1 MGGIDMISEN
11 TRYNNS
17 QQLEQTIIYLKA
29 ELAKYKNEIN
39 KVQGDY
45 YYSLAENLAYDNEQI
60 TAEKNELTEDLFRLN
75 KELVKRTSE
84 YKERIHSYEIQSKKQ
99 SDTIGTLQQT
109 KSVLAMIVQLEYRL
123 ANQLSITNQERS
135 ESDQVKQYLLQEI
148 DEKNNMIKQLRHEL
162 SVIQEQY
169 DKLVAKNDTPIIET
183 ETLRQVDHQIKK
195 ILSQSFE
202 YEEQLAAKLITL
214 HTLEHKIAQL
224 TVEID
229 EIKIFGVSG
238 QISKVEQ

>member
-1 MGGIDMISEN
+1 MGGIDVISEN
-11 TRYNNS
+11 IRHNNS

-29 ELAKYKNEIN
+29 ELAKYKNEIH

-99 SDTIGTLQQT
+99 SDTIDAFQQT
-109 KSVLAMIVQLEYRL
+109 KSVLAMIEQLEYRL

-135 ESDQVKQYLLQEI
+135 ESDKVKQYLLQEI

-169 DKLVAKNDTPIIET
+169 DELVAKNDTPMIDT